1 MEKTLWYVGAL
12 AVGWAGGGFSEN
24 LNEDDAVCSRLHLS
38 SRGGCRS
45 GPRIVVVGINLADA
59 ACAAYGCPRGAS
71 RCRADHRYREVL
83 PDAVLTVDTGLP
95 TICCIGAVASR
106 TVSVLRAVPHEK
118 GVTLTYVRTRSH
130 KRILQIRADA
140 RAPRQR
146 FTPAR
151 VSAPWAACGRRRW
164 PTPQARRSRETDSL
178 LSSGA
183 DWLTAAG
190 PSSRRRGDPRRR
202 GRRRWGPRRRRFLD
216 DTDTHCPFY
225 QVCLMGL
232 GRLSVEGHSESRLRA
247 GVYVASGLR

>member
-1 MEKTLWYVGAL
+1 MFTASPF
-12 AVGWAGGGFSEN
+12 FSG
-24 LNEDDAVCSRLHLS
+24 
-38 SRGGCRS
+38 GGCRS

-83 PDAVLTVDTGLP
+83 PDAMLTVDTGLP
-95 TICCIGAVASR
+95 TICWIGAVASR
-106 TVSVLRAVPHEK
+106 TVSCCAQCRTRR
-118 GVTLTYVRTRSH
+118 GSTYVRTRSH

-164 PTPQARRSRETDSL
+164 PTPQARRSREADSL

-202 GRRRWGPRRRRFLD
+202 GRRRCGPRRRRFLD

-225 QVCLMGL
+225 QVCLVGL

-247 GVYVASGLR
+247 GVFVASGLR